1 MAGQIL
7 VPLRGRDSIAEITP
21 YLERLARPG
30 MRVVF
35 LIPYPVEPWLW
46 WQDHW
51 VTVESPTKAMRAG
64 RKIAERYSWDLQRGL
79 AEQKVSPARK
89 VLHKAEVEIAVDVYT
104 GSVRKVMAS
113 YTRNGDVH
121 LIMMR
126 AGRGLRVMRFLQDTI
141 FPFSVFKRPTFSPVL
156 LFHPDHGV

>member
-1 MAGQIL
+1 MEDQIL
-7 VPLRGRDSIAEITP
+7 VPLKRHDHIEEILP
-21 YLERLARPG
+21 YLEKIAHPG

-46 WQDHW
+46 WRDHL
-51 VTVESPTKAMRAG
+51 VTMESPTEAMRAG
-64 RKIAERYSWDLQRGL
+64 RQIMERYSWDVQRGL

-113 YTRNGDVH
+113 YTCRGDVH

-126 AGRGLRVMRFLQDTI
+126 AGRGLRVMNFLRERILPFRT
-141 FPFSVFKRPTFSPVL
+141 FPRPGFSPVL